1 MNIKTTLT
9 RTIGAAVLLGF
20 AALPAI
26 AQETGDP
33 GPAYVEAALAGK
45 KVVLVPMTLGFDLA
59 QGWNHYIGREVRAF
73 GGVWETRDPNWDVA
87 AGAQAITD
95 LISSADKPAAIIVQ
109 TPDLTSYSR
118 LFKRAQEA
126 GIFVIQLDNRSN
138 FASDAFVGS
147 NWERL
152 GELEAEAVV
161 KGCGPDSSKKIG
173 LIQGDQVN
181 SSSLD
186 QYAGVAKVLAKYPD
200 FKIVGAPDSN
210 WDVTTARNVTT
221 TLLQQNPDVCGI
233 IDFWDN
239 TAAGTAAAI
248 RDAGLTEKVFL
259 VTTGG
264 GEELDCKALEDGTF
278 GAVVSTDVAGQSRE
292 VAGVLKFLLQSGL
305 KPGDAK
311 SWIYTY
317 ETATTKAD
325 LKPGTC
331 WSVKDVQAAEAALA
345 K

>member
-1 MNIKTTLT
+1 MTIKTIVKCAL
-9 RTIGAAVLLGF
+9 GAAAILGATA
-20 AALPAI
+20 AAL

-33 GPAYVEAALAGK
+33 GPAYVQQSLAGK
-45 KVVLVPMTLGFDLA
+45 KVVLIPLALGFDLA
-59 QGWNHYIGREVRAF
+59 QGWNHYIGSEVRGF
-73 GGVWETRDPNWDVA
+73 GGVWETRDPNWDTA

-95 LISSADKPAAIIVQ
+95 LISSADKPAAILVH
-109 TPDLTSYSR
+109 TPDLTSYSK
-118 LFKRAQEA
+118 LFKRAQDA
-126 GIFVIQLDNRSN
+126 GIFVIQVDNRSN

-147 NWERL
+147 NWETL
-152 GELEAEAVV
+152 GELEAKAAV
-161 KGCGPDSSKKIG
+161 KACGEGSSKKIG

-186 QYAGVAKVLAKYPD
+186 QYAGIAKVLKDHPD
-200 FKIVGAPDSN
+200 FEIVGAPDSN
-210 WDVTTARNVTT
+210 WDVTTARNVAT
-221 TLLQQNPDVCGI
+221 TLLQQHPEVCSV

-248 RDAGLTEKVFL
+248 RDAGLQDKVKL

-278 GAVVSTDVAGQSRE
+278 HAVVMTDVKGQSRDIS
-292 VAGVLKFLLQSGL
+292 ALLKFLLQSGL
-305 KPGDAK
+305 KPGQAK
-311 SWIYTY
+311 SWIYTL

-331 WSVKDVQAAEAALA
+331 WSLKDVQAAEAALA

>member
-1 MNIKTTLT
+1 MKLVNTLL
-9 RTIGAAVLLGF
+9 AAAACLGL
-20 AALPAI
+20 AATSVA

-33 GPAYVEAALAGK
+33 GPAYFNQSLNGK
-45 KVVLVPMTLGFDLA
+45 KVVLIPLALGFDLA
-59 QGWNHYIGREVRAF
+59 QGWNHYIGREVRGF
-73 GGVWETRDPNWDVA
+73 GGVWETRDPNWDTA

-95 LISSADKPAAIIVQ
+95 LISSADKPAVLLVH
-109 TPDLTSYSR
+109 TPDLTSYSK
-118 LFKRAQEA
+118 LFKRAQDA
-126 GIFVIQLDNRSN
+126 GIFVIQIDNRSN

-147 NWERL
+147 NWETL
-152 GELEAEAVV
+152 GELEAQAAV
-161 KGCGPDSSKKIG
+161 KACDGKSKKIG

-186 QYAGVAKVLAKYPD
+186 QYAGIAKVLKEHPD
-200 FKIVGAPDSN
+200 FEIVGAPDSN
-210 WDVTTARNVTT
+210 WDVTTARNVAT
-221 TLLQQNPDVCGI
+221 TLLQQHPEVCSV

-248 RDAGLTEKVFL
+248 RDAGLQDKVAL

-278 GAVVSTDVAGQSRE
+278 HAVVMTDVVGQSRD
-292 VAGVLKFLLQSGL
+292 VSALIKFLLQSGL

-311 SWIYTY
+311 SWIYTL

-331 WSVKDVQAAEAALA
+331 WSLKDVQAAEAALA